1 MSKIIALVDGSA
13 YSTSTCDY
21 AAWIAKRE
29 GHSVEVLH
37 IITRKID
44 ADSNLSGNIGLGAR
58 SKLMDQLADLDAQQ
72 AKLANERGRAILE
85 DAEARIR
92 ADGVENVT
100 TRLRHGDLLEELLEA
115 ETTAS
120 LVVIGKRGENANF
133 ASKHLGS
140 NLERVVRASAI
151 PVLVAS
157 RAFTEPKSFLLAFD
171 GGKSAVKAVDHLAT
185 AKTFTG
191 LEARIISA
199 GNDSANATRAI
210 EGAAAT
216 LKNAGFEVSH
226 EIVEGTPTEVF
237 ATRIHVA
244 GQDANPDGAD
254 MLVMGAYGHSRIR
267 NLIIGST
274 TTEMIR
280 TCQVPLLLV
289 R

>member
-13 YSTSTCDY
+13 YSESTCDY
-21 AAWIAKRE
+21 AAWIAARE

-37 IITRKID
+37 IITRKLD

-85 DAEARIR
+85 DAEARIKAAGV
-92 ADGVENVT
+92 ADVT

-115 ETTAS
+115 EKTAS
-120 LVVIGKRGENANF
+120 LVVIGKRGENADF
-133 ASKHLGS
+133 ATMHLGS
-140 NLERVVRASAI
+140 NLERVVRTSMI

-157 RAFTEPKSFLLAFD
+157 RAFVEPKSFLLAFD
-171 GGKSAVKAVDHLAT
+171 GGKTAMKAVNHLAE
-185 AKTFTG
+185 AKTFVG

-199 GNDSANATRAI
+199 GSDGTKHAI

-216 LKNAGFEVSH
+216 LKAAGFEVSH
-226 EIVEGTPTEVF
+226 EITEGTPTEVI
-237 ATRIHVA
+237 AQRIHVA

-267 NLIIGST
+267 RLIIGST

>member
-13 YSTSTCDY
+13 YSESICDY

-37 IITRKID
+37 IITRKLD
-44 ADSNLSGNIGLGAR
+44 ADSNLSGNIGFGAR

-85 DAEARIR
+85 DAEARIK
-92 ADGVENVT
+92 AAGVSDVT

-115 ETTAS
+115 EKTAS
-120 LVVIGKRGENANF
+120 LVVVGKRGENADF
-133 ASKHLGS
+133 ASGHLGS
-140 NLERVVRASAI
+140 NLERVVRTSMI

-157 RAFTEPKSFLLAFD
+157 RSFIEPKSFLLAFD
-171 GGKSAVKAVDHLAT
+171 GGKTAMKAVNHLAQ
-185 AKTFTG
+185 AKTFSG
-191 LEARIISA
+191 LEARVISA
-199 GNDSANATRAI
+199 GSDSTKQAV
-210 EGAAAT
+210 EGAAAA
-216 LKNAGFEVSH
+216 LKNAGFEVSY
-226 EIVEGTPTEVF
+226 EIAEGDAIEVIT
-237 ATRIHVA
+237 ARIHVA

-267 NLIIGST
+267 RLIIGST

>member
-13 YSTSTCDY
+13 YSESTCDY

-37 IITRKID
+37 IITRKLD
-44 ADSNLSGNIGLGAR
+44 ADSNLSGSIGFGAR
-58 SKLMDQLADLDAQQ
+58 SKLMEQLAELDAQQ

-85 DAEARIR
+85 DAEARIK
-92 ADGVENVT
+92 AAGVSDVT

-115 ETTAS
+115 EKTAS
-120 LVVIGKRGENANF
+120 LVVVGKRGENADF
-133 ASKHLGS
+133 ASGHLGS
-140 NLERVVRASAI
+140 NLERVVRTSTI

-157 RAFTEPKSFLLAFD
+157 RAFAEPKSFLLAFD
-171 GGKSAVKAVDHLAT
+171 GGKTAMKAVNHLAE
-185 AKTFTG
+185 AKTFAG

-199 GNDSANATRAI
+199 GNDSSAATRAI

-216 LKNAGFEVSH
+216 LKSAGFEVSH
-226 EIVEGTPTEVF
+226 EITEGTPTEVI
-237 ATRIHVA
+237 ASRIHVA
-244 GQDANPDGAD
+244 GQDDNPDGAD

-267 NLIIGST
+267 SLIIGST

>member
-13 YSTSTCDY
+13 YSESTCDY
-21 AAWIAKRE
+21 AAWIAARE

-37 IITRKID
+37 IITRKLD

-85 DAEARIR
+85 DAEARIK
-92 ADGVENVT
+92 AAGVSNVT

-115 ETTAS
+115 EKTAS
-120 LVVIGKRGENANF
+120 LVVVGKRGENADF
-133 ASKHLGS
+133 ATMHLGS
-140 NLERVVRASAI
+140 NLERVVRSSMI

-157 RAFTEPKSFLLAFD
+157 RAFVEPKSFLLAFD
-171 GGKSAVKAVDHLAT
+171 GGKTAMKAVNHLAE
-185 AKTFTG
+185 AKTFVG

-199 GNDSANATRAI
+199 GSDGTKHAI

-216 LKNAGFEVSH
+216 LKSAGFEVSH
-226 EIVEGTPTEVF
+226 EITEGTPTEVI
-237 ATRIHVA
+237 AQRIHVA

-267 NLIIGST
+267 RLIIGST

>member
-37 IITRKID
+37 IITRKLD

-85 DAEARIR
+85 DAEARIK
-92 ADGVENVT
+92 AEGVTDVT

-115 ETTAS
+115 EKSAS
-120 LVVIGKRGENANF
+120 LVVVGKRGENADF
-133 ASKHLGS
+133 ASGHLGS
-140 NLERVVRASAI
+140 NLERVVRTSTI

-171 GGKSAVKAVDHLAT
+171 GGKTAMKAVNHLAQ
-185 AKTFTG
+185 AKTFAG

-199 GNDSANATRAI
+199 GSDSAKATV

-216 LKNAGFEVSH
+216 LQNAGFEVSQ
-226 EIVEGTPTEVF
+226 EIAEGTPTEVI
-237 ATRIHVA
+237 AARIHVA
-244 GQDANPDGAD
+244 GQDENPDGAD

-267 NLIIGST
+267 RLIIGST

>member
-13 YSTSTCDY
+13 YSESTCDY
-21 AAWIAKRE
+21 AAWIAARE

-37 IITRKID
+37 IITRKLD

-85 DAEARIR
+85 DAETRIK
-92 ADGVENVT
+92 AAGVTDVT

-115 ETTAS
+115 EKSAS
-120 LVVIGKRGENANF
+120 LVVVGKRGENADF
-133 ASKHLGS
+133 ASGHLGS
-140 NLERVVRASAI
+140 NLERVVRTSAI

-171 GGKSAVKAVDHLAT
+171 GGKTAMKAVNHLAQ
-185 AKTFTG
+185 AKTFAG
-191 LEARIISA
+191 LEARVISA
-199 GNDSANATRAI
+199 GIDGSKHAI

-216 LKNAGFEVSH
+216 LKAAGFDVSH
-226 EIVEGTPTEVF
+226 EITEGTATEVI
-237 ATRIHVA
+237 AARIHVA
-244 GQDANPDGAD
+244 GQDDNPDGAD

-267 NLIIGST
+267 RLIIGST

>member
-13 YSTSTCDY
+13 YSESICDY

-37 IITRKID
+37 IITRKLD
-44 ADSNLSGNIGLGAR
+44 ADSNLSGNIGFGAR

-85 DAEARIR
+85 DAEARIK
-92 ADGVENVT
+92 AAGVSDVT

-115 ETTAS
+115 EKTAS
-120 LVVIGKRGENANF
+120 LVVVGKRGENADF
-133 ASKHLGS
+133 ASGHLGS
-140 NLERVVRASAI
+140 NLERVVRTSMI

-157 RAFTEPKSFLLAFD
+157 RSFVEPKSFLLAFD
-171 GGKSAVKAVDHLAT
+171 GGKTAMKAVNHLAQ
-185 AKTFTG
+185 AKTFSG
-191 LEARIISA
+191 LEARVISA
-199 GNDSANATRAI
+199 GSDSTKQAV
-210 EGAAAT
+210 EGAAAA

-226 EIVEGTPTEVF
+226 EIAEGDAIEVIT
-237 ATRIHVA
+237 ARIHVA

-267 NLIIGST
+267 RLIIGST